1 MPLKVNLKLFLSAII
16 VLITTRQSIF
26 AQLPAVFGPEITKT
40 VKKDELTRYYITPQR
55 IVWMSDSSGK
65 LITNPQLLLQQG
77 IGQTFMEN
85 RTVCKIINKGNT
97 VSGLVL
103 DFGKEIQGGIQIT
116 LSQSNRVTP
125 RVRLRFGES
134 VSETMSDVIG
144 DGTTGKEGGATNHHS
159 LRDFMVQIP
168 GLGSQEVGRE
178 GFRFLRIDL
187 ADTNA
192 SIAIK
197 EIRAVATMRDIPY
210 LGSFKCN
217 DELLNKIWMTG
228 AYTVHLN
235 MQDYLWDGIKRDR
248 LVWIGDMHP
257 ETMTISNVFGNNPV
271 VPKSLDFVR
280 DHTPL
285 PAWMNGIPS
294 YSMWWII
301 MQHDWYYFHGDKNYL
316 MQQKSYLLPLLDAL
330 LSKVGADGNEN
341 LNGFRFLDWPSSENK
356 PGVHA
361 GLQALMVIAFDKGA
375 ELCKI
380 MGEPKLAA
388 LYSSKANQMRQHAPD
403 PNSSKQAACLMALA
417 GMIPAEKA
425 NREVIDV
432 GGVKKFSTYFG
443 YYMLQAQAKAGAYE
457 TAINN
462 IRQYWGGMLK
472 LGATTFWE
480 DFDLEEAANAA
491 PIDNIVPA
499 DKLDYHRNTGAY
511 CYIGLRRSLCHGWA
525 SGPTSWLT
533 ENVLGIHV
541 TAPGCKT
548 IKIEPHLGDLA
559 WAEGTF
565 PTPYGIVK
573 VKHVKL
579 KSGKI
584 QTTVSAPAQVHI
596 IKV

>member
-1 MPLKVNLKLFLSAII
+1 MQSLFFTKTLPAITGLLLLVNISY
-16 VLITTRQSIF
+16 
-26 AQLPAVFGPEITKT
+26 AQLPPAFSPTDKKT
-40 VKKDELTRYYITPQR
+40 ISKDELSRYYITPTR
-55 IVWMSDSSGK
+55 IVWMSDSTGK
-65 LITNPQLLLQQG
+65 YITDPQLLLNQG
-77 IGQTFMEN
+77 IGQTVMGK
-85 RTVCKIINKGNT
+85 TSVCKLINKGNIT
-97 VSGLVL
+97 SGIVL

-116 LSQSNRVTP
+116 LSQGNRVTP
-125 RVRLRFGES
+125 KVRLRFGES

-178 GFRFLRIDL
+178 GFRFVRIDL
-187 ADTNA
+187 ADSNA

-197 EIRAVATMRDIPY
+197 EIRAVATMRDLPY
-210 LGSFKCN
+210 LGSFKSN
-217 DELLNKIWMTG
+217 DTLLNKIWMTG

-248 LVWIGDMHP
+248 LIWIGDMHP
-257 ETMTISNVFGNNPV
+257 ETMTISNVFGNNAI

-285 PAWMNGIPS
+285 PGWMNGIPS

-301 MQHDWYYFHGDKNYL
+301 MQRDWYYFHGDKKYL
-316 MQQKSYLLPLLDAL
+316 LQQKPYLLTLLDAL
-330 LSKVGADGNEN
+330 LKKVDANGDEN
-341 LNGFRFLDWPSSENK
+341 LDGFRFLDWPSSENK

-361 GLQALMVIAFDKGA
+361 GLQAMMVIAFDKGA
-375 ELCKI
+375 ELCTI
-380 MGEPKLAA
+380 MGETKQATIYKAA
-388 LYSSKANQMRQHAPD
+388 SSKMRLRVPDANH
-403 PNSSKQAACLMALA
+403 SKQAACLMALA
-417 GMIPAEKA
+417 GMIPAEKV
-425 NREVIDV
+425 NREVIAV
-432 GGVKKFSTYFG
+432 NGVEHFSTYFG

-480 DFDLEEAANAA
+480 DFDLAEAANAA
-491 PIDNIVPA
+491 PIDNIVPPG
-499 DKLDYHRNTGAY
+499 KLDYHRNTGAY
-511 CYIGLRRSLCHGWA
+511 CFIGLRRSLCHGWA

-541 TAPGCKT
+541 TEPGCRT
-548 IKIEPHLGDLA
+548 IKLEPHLGDLA

-584 QTTVSAPAQVHI
+584 QTTVSAPAQVRI
-596 IKV
+596 IKS